1 MASEADQVATETEG
15 YLMDGFIDAVEG
27 GRIYGW
33 AYDQER
39 PDEIATVSIFRG
51 EKKLGTAQADRYR
64 EDLANRGAG
73 DGRHAFVFDL
83 PPELRNRPASEF
95 SVFFDQTGMAVKR
108 GPRVFTINQDGSVDH
123 EKKADEALSDPGEVA
138 HDLSVKLKALNFRLD
153 KIDENYLKLARI
165 LSLMDKRLISETET
179 MRKQIAHGAG
189 GAGKAASDNK
199 VANNKAASSGTTNAD
214 RQNLGKLEKYLKVC
228 WRDVKRLRADLE
240 SVEVFAMRFDE
251 RLNDTAPRNEIESVT
266 QKLTMSKGMALIAI
280 VLSSLAIVFSGYA
293 VFFG

>member
-15 YLMDGFIDAVEG
+15 YLIDGFIDAVEG

-39 PDEIATVSIFRG
+39 PDEIATVTIFHG
-51 EKKLGTAQADRYR
+51 DKKLGTARADRYR

-83 PPELRNRPASEF
+83 PAELRNRPASEF
-95 SVFFDQTGMAVKR
+95 SVFFDQTGLAIKR
-108 GPRVFTINQDGSVDH
+108 GPRVFTINQDGTVAGEDKGK
-123 EKKADEALSDPGEVA
+123 EELSDPGEVA

-165 LSLMDKRLISETET
+165 LSLMDKRLNSETEA
-179 MRKQIAHGAG
+179 MRRQIGKEAADSADQPETADATNKQG
-189 GAGKAASDNK
+189 
-199 VANNKAASSGTTNAD
+199 
-214 RQNLGKLEKYLKVC
+214 LGKLEKYLKVC

-240 SVEVFAMRFDE
+240 SIEVFAMRFDE
-251 RLNDTAPRNEIESVT
+251 RLNDTAPRNEIETVS
-266 QKLTMSKGMALIAI
+266 QKLTMSKGMATIAI

>member
-15 YLMDGFIDAVEG
+15 YLIDGFIDAVEG

-39 PDEIATVSIFRG
+39 PDEIATVTIFHG
-51 EKKLGTAQADRYR
+51 DKKLGTARADRYR

-83 PPELRNRPASEF
+83 PAELRNRPASEF
-95 SVFFDQTGMAVKR
+95 SVFFDQTGLAIKR
-108 GPRVFTINQDGSVDH
+108 GPRVFTINQDGTVAGEDKGK
-123 EKKADEALSDPGEVA
+123 EELSDPGEVA

-165 LSLMDKRLISETET
+165 LSLMDKRLNSETEA
-179 MRKQIAHGAG
+179 MRRQIGKEAADSADQPETADATNKQG
-189 GAGKAASDNK
+189 
-199 VANNKAASSGTTNAD
+199 
-214 RQNLGKLEKYLKVC
+214 LGKLEKYLKVC

-240 SVEVFAMRFDE
+240 SIEVFAMRFDE
-251 RLNDTAPRNEIESVT
+251 RLNDTAPRNEVETVS
-266 QKLTMSKGMALIAI
+266 QKLTMSKGMATIAI